1 MNCMIEPRE
10 PCLLND
16 RKIHVLWSRDSNFDS
31 RPGVRYH
38 PNHFVPLFVVSGEAV
53 RSEKLDPQ
61 TESRGQLKITSLLK
75 NKNISTTLDRKPAST
90 TWCIPANNSVSK
102 PASKSSSVKR
112 KAVFDDSAQS
122 KKRKTHARGP
132 VCNQDDVDNY
142 DIGLFCESSDQLT
155 EDQLYDFIKKLWK
168 PGKTFQY
175 LVTIES
181 GKNRKFNLNWFDLYA
196 WLAYSKYLDGIFC
209 IPRDFVLKEVRS
221 RG

>member
-1 MNCMIEPRE
+1 MFTAIISDDAGLLYVTKDDNREFCIQKEADVISETTVSASFVCICAVSSVLRCKIVSYYRQCGARGVKDLMNCMIEPRE

-16 RKIHVLWSRDSNFDS
+16 RIIHVLWPRDSNFDS

-90 TWCIPANNSVSK
+90 TSCIPANNSVSK
-102 PASKSSSVKR
+102 PASKVEPSSSVKR

-122 KKRKTHARGP
+122 KKRKTHAREP
-132 VCNQDDVDNY
+132 V
-142 DIGLFCESSDQLT
+142 
-155 EDQLYDFIKKLWK
+155 
-168 PGKTFQY
+168 
-175 LVTIES
+175 
-181 GKNRKFNLNWFDLYA
+181 
-196 WLAYSKYLDGIFC
+196 
-209 IPRDFVLKEVRS
+209 
-221 RG
+221 